1 MSELRDLQ
9 DWRHYVMRGGHSL
22 WTIRG
27 AGMIQHVPQQTAP
40 DEPQNQLVT
49 KLELQPRPPG
59 MPDDHELVGK
69 VYR

>member
-1 MSELRDLQ
+1 MDELRDLEA
-9 DWRHYVMRGGHSL
+9 WRHYVMAGGHSL
-22 WTIRG
+22 WSMGGGRAMMT
-27 AGMIQHVPQQTAP
+27 QQAP
-40 DEPQNQLVT
+40 ARVEPANGLVT